1 MVAGRAGHRPA
12 TRPQGEE
19 RLAECPPDAGRR
31 DTRAATPAARTGA
44 VLARVHDRAGLALL
58 KMLRPRG
65 RAAALTATYAARR
78 TATRRRAGRRWPRSS
93 SESRQR
99 RVNRAETITM
109 ASSGTSYG

>member
-1 MVAGRAGHRPA
+1 MQADEIRALR
-12 TRPQGEE
+12 RLQREQGLSSHVFMTE
-19 RLAECPPDAGRR
+19 R
-31 DTRAATPAARTGA
+31 
-44 VLARVHDRAGLALL
+44 GLALL

-109 ASSGTSYG
+109 APSGTFYG